1 MQAFPPKANR
11 PICFALF
18 RAGFARRS
26 SIAFSIL
33 WLAFSLLTMVQ
44 LAGCGIAY
52 NTLPL
57 SVSPNSV
64 SFGTVQVG
72 KSQTTTVTL
81 QNQGLTA
88 VTLSGMQVADPA
100 FALSSDQANTT
111 IPAGGSTSLKVSFA
125 PTAAKDY
132 SSQVVIQSGGQK
144 SAIAV
149 SGTGQQQQST
159 PPPAPGSPA
168 MQVSSTTLEFGSVPI
183 GGNAQQTVTVTST
196 GTAPLDINALSATG
210 TGFSTSTPALPL
222 SLQPGQSLTI
232 PVTFGPKNAGAE
244 SGQLV
249 IGSDAVGSTSVA
261 VNLVGSGATSTPAP
275 PNTPALT
282 LSSTAVD
289 FGSVAAGSQSS
300 NSVTLTSS
308 GTEAVV
314 IQSLAV
320 SGNAFSTGKVQVPLT
335 LAPGQQIV
343 LPLTFAP
350 SAAGAQKGEVTLT
363 DNATG
368 SPNAISLT
376 GTGTT
381 SAPAPPNT
389 PALTLS
395 STAVDFGSVAAGS
408 QSSNSVTLTSSGTAA
423 VVIQSLAVSGDAFS
437 AGTIQLPLILAPG
450 QQVALPLTF
459 APSAGGAQKGDVTL
473 TDNATGSPNSIS
485 LTGTGTT
492 SASLSVPASV
502 DFGDVTVGSSGSKTV
517 TLVANGS
524 AAVTINSIA
533 VAGGS
538 FSGPPMTL
546 PQVLQP
552 NQQMALKVKFSPAA
566 EGDATGSIT
575 VSSNSTTNAS
585 AKIPMHGKGIAT
597 TAPSL
602 SASATSLSFGQ
613 VAVGSESAKSLT
625 VTSTGTAPATISG
638 GSVTGA
644 GYTAT
649 YAGVPISNLSAPLTL
664 QPGQRVTFDVVF
676 DPSKAG
682 ASNGQLSLATDTGSP
697 VNVSLSGKGTNNTSP
712 ALTLSDSSLNF
723 GDVQM
728 GSAAV
733 EQLTLT
739 SSGTAPVT
747 ISSAAIAGQNFQ
759 ITSVQYPS
767 GTTGWPATL
776 NPGQQ
781 VVLSIT
787 FSPDAAASF
796 NGNLALTSDAS
807 GGAANVPLSGTGDA
821 VPAADLTLST
831 TSINF
836 GQVQIGSKVTR
847 SLTLTSTGN
856 APLTISAITVAG
868 AQFSDGSPSLPV
880 TLQPQQQLT
889 LTLTYQPTAEG
900 SDSGTL
906 TVASN
911 DSSGPATV
919 SLGGS
924 GTTAAS
930 PQLTVNPTAV
940 DFGSVPLNTPGNK
953 TVTLTS
959 SGTAAVTITAAN
971 VTGSSF
977 SVSGASFPLTLNPNQ
992 TATLQVQFDPSA
1004 AGTASGQLSI
1014 TSDATGGTAMIPLSG
1029 TGAVTTSAQLTVS
1042 TNSLSFGNVAVNSSA
1057 TLPVTLTSSGTAP
1070 VTISAA
1076 ALSGAS
1082 FTDSGATFPVTL
1094 NPTQSV
1100 TLNVQFKPTATGQA
1114 AGQLTITSNSST
1126 GASSVVQLSG
1136 TGTTTA
1142 TAQLQVGATSLAF
1155 GNVPVNSTATLPLTL
1170 TSSGTAP
1177 VTVSSAAL
1185 SGTGFSDSGVSIP
1198 VTLNPGQS
1206 VTLNVQ
1212 FDPTTAG
1219 AVTGRLTI
1227 SSNSSTGATIQVQL
1241 TGTGAAAQHE
1251 IDLTWQA
1258 PASSPDPVAGYN
1270 IYRST
1275 GSGGSFTMLNGSPE
1289 SQASYTDSSVQ
1300 SGTIYVYEVKS
1311 VDANGVESSASNQ
1324 ITLSVP

>member
-1 MQAFPPKANR
+1 VQPFPPKANS
-11 PICFALF
+11 PICFSLF

-26 SIAFSIL
+26 SIAFSTV
-33 WLAFSLLTMVQ
+33 WLAFSLLAIVH
-44 LAGCGIAY
+44 LAGCGITY

-57 SVSPNSV
+57 TVDPNSV
-64 SFGTVQVG
+64 SFGAVQVG
-72 KSQTTTVTL
+72 KSQATTVTL
-81 QNQGLTA
+81 HNQGLSA
-88 VTLSGMQVADPA
+88 VKLSGMQVADPA
-100 FALSSDQANTT
+100 FALSSGQANAT
-111 IPAGGSTSLKVSFA
+111 IPAGGSVGLKVTFA

-132 SSQVVIQSGGQK
+132 SSQVVIQSGDQK

-149 SGTGQQQQST
+149 SGTGQQQQSN
-159 PPPAPGSPA
+159 PPPASGSPA
-168 MQVSSTTLEFGSVPI
+168 IQVSSTSLEFGSVPI
-183 GGNAQQTVTVTST
+183 GGNAQQTLTVTST
-196 GTAPLDINALSATG
+196 GTAALDINALTATG
-210 TGFSTSTPALPL
+210 NGFSTQTPTLPV
-222 SLQPGQSLTI
+222 SLQPGKSLTI
-232 PVTFGPKNAGAE
+232 PVSFGPKNAGAE
-244 SGQLV
+244 SGKLV
-249 IGSDAVGSTSVA
+249 IGSDAVGSSSVA
-261 VNLVGSGATSTPAP
+261 VNLVGSGATSAPAP
-275 PNTPALT
+275 GNTPALT
-282 LSSTAVD
+282 LSSTEVD
-289 FGSVAAGSQSS
+289 FGSVAAGSQ
-300 NSVTLTSS
+300 
-308 GTEAVV
+308 G
-314 IQSLAV
+314 
-320 SGNAFSTGKVQVPLT
+320 
-335 LAPGQQIV
+335 
-343 LPLTFAP
+343 
-350 SAAGAQKGEVTLT
+350 
-363 DNATG
+363 
-368 SPNAISLT
+368 
-376 GTGTT
+376 
-381 SAPAPPNT
+381 
-389 PALTLS
+389 
-395 STAVDFGSVAAGS
+395 
-408 QSSNSVTLTSSGTAA
+408 SNSVTLTSSGTAA

-437 AGTIQLPLILAPG
+437 TGKIQLPLILAPG
-450 QQVALPLTF
+450 QQIALPLIF
-459 APSAGGAQKGDVTL
+459 APSSAGAQQGSVTL

-502 DFGDVTVGSSGSKTV
+502 DFGDVTVGSSGSRTI
-517 TLVANGS
+517 TLVSNGS
-524 AAVTINSIA
+524 AAVTIKSIA

-538 FSGPPMTL
+538 FSGPPLTL

-552 NQQMALKVKFSPAA
+552 NQQMALKVKFHPAA

-575 VSSNSTTNAS
+575 ISSDSATNAS
-585 AKIPMHGKGIAT
+585 AKVPIHGKGISS

-613 VAVGSESAKSLT
+613 VAVGSEAAKSLT

-649 YAGVPISNLSAPLTL
+649 YAGVPIANLSAPLTL

-676 DPSKAG
+676 DPAKAG

-697 VNVSLSGKGTNNTSP
+697 VNVSLSGKGTNSTSP
-712 ALTLSDSSLNF
+712 ALTLSDPSLSF

-728 GSAAV
+728 GSTAV

-747 ISSAAIAGQNFQ
+747 ISSAAIAGQKFR
-759 ITSVQYPS
+759 IKSAQYPT

-796 NGNLALTSDAS
+796 SGNLALTSDAS
-807 GGAANVPLSGTGDA
+807 GGTANVPLSGTGDA
-821 VPAADLTLST
+821 VPAAALTLSAA
-831 TSINF
+831 SVNF
-836 GQVQIGSKVTR
+836 GQAQIGSKVTR

-856 APLTISAITVAG
+856 APLTISTITVAG

-880 TLQPQQQLT
+880 TLQPQQQVT
-889 LTLTYQPTAEG
+889 LTLTYQPTTEG

-924 GTTAAS
+924 GTTTTS

-940 DFGSVPLNTPGNK
+940 NFGNVPLNTPDTK

-959 SGTAAVTITAAN
+959 SGTATVTITAADA
-971 VTGSSF
+971 TGSGF
-977 SVSGASFPLTLNPNQ
+977 SVSGASFPLKLNPNQ
-992 TATLQVQFDPSA
+992 TATLQVQFNPSA

-1014 TSDATGGTAMIPLSG
+1014 ASDATGGTAMIPLSG
-1029 TGAVTTSAQLTVS
+1029 AGSATTSAQLTLS
-1042 TNSLSFGNVAVNSSA
+1042 TNSLSFGNVAVNSTA

-1076 ALSGAS
+1076 AVSGAS
-1082 FTDSGATFPVTL
+1082 FTDSGVTFPVTL
-1094 NPTQSV
+1094 NPAQSV
-1100 TLNVQFKPTATGQA
+1100 TLNVQFKPSATGQA
-1114 AGQLTITSNSST
+1114 TGQITITSNSST

-1136 TGTTTA
+1136 TGTTTT
-1142 TAQLQVGATSLAF
+1142 TAQLQVSATSLAF
-1155 GNVPVNSTATLPLTL
+1155 GDVPVNSTATLPLTL

-1177 VTVSSAAL
+1177 VTVSSATL
-1185 SGTGFSDSGVSIP
+1185 KGTGFSDSGVSLP
-1198 VTLNPGQS
+1198 ATLNPGQS

-1219 AVTGRLTI
+1219 AVTGQLTI
-1227 SSNSSTGATIQVQL
+1227 SSNSTSGTTTQVQI
-1241 TGTGAAAQHE
+1241 TGTGTAVQHE
-1251 IDLTWQA
+1251 VDLSWDA
-1258 PASSPDPVAGYN
+1258 PASSSDPVAGYN

-1275 GSGGSFTMLNGSPE
+1275 GGSGSFTMLNASPT
-1289 SQASYTDSSVQ
+1289 SPVTYTDSAVQ
-1300 SGTIYVYEVKS
+1300 SGTTYVYEVKS
-1311 VDANGVESSASNQ
+1311 VDADGVESSASNQ

>member
-1 MQAFPPKANR
+1 MQAFPPKANS
-11 PICFALF
+11 PISFPLF
-18 RAGFARRS
+18 RAAFARRS
-26 SIAFSIL
+26 SIALSAI
-33 WLAFSLLTMVQ
+33 WLAVLLLAIVQ

-57 SVSPNSV
+57 TVDPNSV

-72 KSQTTTVTL
+72 KSQAAAVTL
-81 QNQGLTA
+81 HNAGLSA

-111 IPAGGSTSLKVSFA
+111 IPAGGSADLKVTFA

-132 SSQVVIQSGGQK
+132 SSQVVIQSGGQQ
-144 SAIAV
+144 STIAV

-168 MQVSSTTLEFGSVPI
+168 IQVSSTTLQFGSVPI
-183 GGNAQQTVTVTST
+183 GGNAQQTLTVTST
-196 GTAPLDINALSATG
+196 GTGALDINALNATG
-210 TGFSTSTPALPL
+210 NGFSMKTPALPL

-232 PVTFGPKNAGAE
+232 PVSFGPQNAGAE
-244 SGQLV
+244 SGKLV
-249 IGSDAVGSTSVA
+249 IGSDAVGSSSVA
-261 VNLVGSGATSTPAP
+261 VNLVGSGSTPTP
-275 PNTPALT
+275 P
-282 LSSTAVD
+282 
-289 FGSVAAGSQSS
+289 
-300 NSVTLTSS
+300 
-308 GTEAVV
+308 
-314 IQSLAV
+314 
-320 SGNAFSTGKVQVPLT
+320 
-335 LAPGQQIV
+335 
-343 LPLTFAP
+343 P
-350 SAAGAQKGEVTLT
+350 S
-363 DNATG
+363 D
-368 SPNAISLT
+368 
-376 GTGTT
+376 
-381 SAPAPPNT
+381 T

-437 AGTIQLPLILAPG
+437 AGNIQLPLTLAPG

-459 APSAGGAQKGDVTL
+459 APSAGGAQKGAVTL
-473 TDNATGSPNSIS
+473 TDNAAGSPNSIS

-492 SASLSVPASV
+492 SASLSTPASV
-502 DFGDVTVGSSGSKTV
+502 DFGDVTVGSSGSKTI
-517 TLVANGS
+517 TLVSNGS
-524 AAVTINSIA
+524 AAVTIKSIA

-538 FSGPPMTL
+538 FSGPPMAL

-552 NQQMALKVKFSPAA
+552 NQQMALKVRFSPAA
-566 EGDATGSIT
+566 EGNSTGSIT
-575 VSSNSTTNAS
+575 ISSNSATNAS
-585 AKIPMHGKGIAT
+585 ATIPMHGKGIAT

-613 VAVGSESAKSLT
+613 VAIGSQEAKSLT

-649 YAGVPISNLSAPLTL
+649 YAGVPIANLSAPLTL
-664 QPGQRVTFDVVF
+664 QPGQRVTFDLVF
-676 DPSKAG
+676 DPTKPG

-697 VNVSLSGKGTNNTSP
+697 VSVSLSGKGTNTSSP

-728 GSAAV
+728 GSTGV
-733 EQLTLT
+733 QQLTLT

-759 ITSVQYPS
+759 VTSVQYPA

-787 FSPDAAASF
+787 FSPDAAAPF

-807 GGAANVPLSGTGDA
+807 GGTANVPLSGTGDA
-821 VPAADLTLST
+821 IPAADLTLSA
-831 TSINF
+831 TSISF

-880 TLQPQQQLT
+880 TLQPNQQLT
-889 LTLTYQPTAEG
+889 LNVTYEPSAET

-924 GTTAAS
+924 GTTAPS

-940 DFGSVPLNTPGNK
+940 NFGNVPLNTPTNK

-971 VTGSSF
+971 VTGSGF
-977 SVSGASFPLTLNPNQ
+977 SVSGASFPLQLNPNQ
-992 TATLQVQFDPSA
+992 TATLQVRFDPSA

-1014 TSDATGGTAMIPLSG
+1014 TSDATGGTATIPLSG
-1029 TGAVTTSAQLTVS
+1029 NGTVITSAQLTVS
-1042 TNSLSFGNVAVNSSA
+1042 TNSLAFGNVAVNSTA

-1076 ALSGAS
+1076 AVSGAS
-1082 FTDSGATFPVTL
+1082 FTDSGATLPVTL
-1094 NPTQSV
+1094 NPNQSV
-1100 TLNVQFKPTATGQA
+1100 ILNVQFKPTATGQA
-1114 AGQLTITSNSST
+1114 TGQLTVTSNSST
-1126 GASSVVQLSG
+1126 GGTSVVQLSG
-1136 TGTTTA
+1136 TGTATA
-1142 TAQLQVGATSLAF
+1142 TAQLQVSTTSLAF
-1155 GNVPVNSTATLPLTL
+1155 GDVPVNSTATKTLTL

-1185 SGTGFSDSGVSIP
+1185 KGTGFSDSGASIP

-1206 VTLNVQ
+1206 ATLTLH
-1212 FDPTTAG
+1212 FDPTAAG
-1219 AVTGRLTI
+1219 AVTGQLTI
-1227 SSNSSTGATIQVQL
+1227 SSNSSTGATTQIAL
-1241 TGTGAAAQHE
+1241 TGNGTAVQHS
-1251 IDLTWQA
+1251 IDLNWDA
-1258 PASSPDPVAGYN
+1258 PSSSPDPVAGYN

-1275 GSGGSFTMLNGSPE
+1275 GTRGSFTMLNASPDG
-1289 SQASYTDSSVQ
+1289 QVTYTDSAVQ
-1300 SGTIYVYEVKS
+1300 SGTTYVYEVKS